1 MRIIVCFSYSVS
13 RGESLKVVNVVSIV
27 AGGLFLSEKEEVVE
41 WCKGCSGVV
50 EIESAREDSVVMG
63 VVSIVEIVSMVRSC
77 SCPLFVTELWQYSE
91 CSCPLFATELWQYSE
106 LVRSG
111 GRRSWPLSLY

>member
-1 MRIIVCFSYSVS
+1 
-13 RGESLKVVNVVSIV
+13 
-27 AGGLFLSEKEEVVE
+27 VVE

-91 CSCPLFATELWQYSE
+91 